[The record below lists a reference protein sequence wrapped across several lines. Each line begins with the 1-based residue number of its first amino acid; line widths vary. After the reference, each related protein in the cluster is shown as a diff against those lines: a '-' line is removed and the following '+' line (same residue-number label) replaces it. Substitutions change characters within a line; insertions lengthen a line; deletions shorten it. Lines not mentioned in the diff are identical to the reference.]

1 MRLIRILTVT
11 AGLGIFGFSAGGA
24 GCNPVSDFQCSTD
37 EDCIAEGEG
46 GQCESNSFCTFPDP
60 ECPAGRRWHDR
71 ASSLAGM
78 CLGDEGATATDTDDP
93 SAGTG
98 SSGTTDDP
106 TTGVDPTTAESSTTE
121 PPTTGD
127 PLTTGDPTT
136 GDPST
141 TGGATGTD
149 GSGGIATCDEMYGA
163 ATDYLLCEEAAD
175 SCSFN
180 VTTGMA
186 ASCAQVCESFGG
198 MCVAGRLNSKDLCT
212 ADADT
217 TCDDAG
223 NNDLICVCTR

>member
-11 AGLGIFGFSAGGA
+11 AGLGIFGLSAGGA

-37 EDCIAEGEG
+37 EDCIGEGEG
-46 GQCESNSFCTFPDP
+46 GQCESNSFCTFPDA
-60 ECPAGRRWHDR
+60 ECPSGRRWHDR
-71 ASSLAGM
+71 ASSLADM
-78 CLGDEGATATDTDDP
+78 CLGDEGTTATDTDDP
-93 SAGTG
+93 TAGTG

-149 GSGGIATCDEMYGA
+149 GSGGMATCDEMYGGA
-163 ATDYLLCEEAAD
+163 ADYMLCEETED
-175 SCSFN
+175 SCRFN
-180 VTTGMA
+180 VTIGMA
-186 ASCAQVCESFGG
+186 SNCTGVCESFGG
-198 MCVAGRLNSKDLCT
+198 ACNGAQLNDVDLCVST
-212 ADADT
+212 GDT
-217 TCDDAG
+217 TCDDMAV
-223 NNDLICVCTR
+223 NDLICICSR